1 MTGIGMRKLAA
12 GVLACGLA
20 ASAVAQQPD
29 RLIQEA
35 QRAKQVAEATAE
47 AEVADAIKLNT
58 SLAKS
63 APEKAVANLKAQML
77 KVDTAKD
84 LGSAKRQELAEKLSA
99 AISGIQRGGRTTDTQ
114 VADRARTL
122 TEKNRRAADA
132 ALAEAKDVQAGI
144 NEVARLIDARNDRE
158 AKAKIAE
165 LVGKY
170 PNNAAVLQ
178 LKDTN
183 VNADAVAAAKF
194 IAQQSAEGFRVAMNS
209 VQESAIP
216 TNRDMTFPK
225 DWRERQ
231 ELRYKL
237 NAPKLTA
244 EEKKLI
250 ESLDKVLDT
259 PLKDAPFEE
268 AVQLVSTKIDQK
280 IYIDKKSLEDTGLDL
295 RKPVDVPGGVSARS
309 ALRVMLQSQNLTFL
323 VRDNIIQVVSLDRAK
338 DMLVSRAYD
347 VRDLVG
353 VGGAFNNPIA
363 FGPILDAQQTY
374 ENARM
379 LIDAIQQSVD
389 PRVWKDGRG
398 VGGGPATITFHYPTM
413 SIIVRAPSEVHA
425 DLFKKMYGPKK

>member
-1 MTGIGMRKLAA
+1 MTGIGVRTLAA

-20 ASAVAQQPD
+20 VSAIGQQPD
-29 RLIQEA
+29 RLVQEA
-35 QRAKQVAEATAE
+35 QRAKQLAEATAE

-63 APEKAVANLKAQML
+63 APEKAVQNLKAQML
-77 KVDTAKD
+77 KVDTARD
-84 LGSAKRQELAEKLSA
+84 LGSAKRQELADRLAA
-99 AISGIQRGGRTTDTQ
+99 AINGVQRGGRPTDTQ
-114 VADRARTL
+114 VTERARAL
-122 TEKNRRAADA
+122 IEKNRKAVDA
-132 ALAEAKDVQAGI
+132 AQAEAKDVQAGI
-144 NEVARLIDARNDRE
+144 AEIARLIDAGQDRE
-158 AKAKIAE
+158 ARAKIAQ

-170 PNNAAVLQ
+170 PDNAAVLQ

-183 VNADAVAAAKF
+183 VNADAVAAAKL
-194 IAQQSAEGFRVAMNS
+194 IAKQSADGFLYAMNE
-209 VQESAIP
+209 VQRSAIP
-216 TNRDMTFPK
+216 IRGDMEFAK
-225 DWRERQ
+225 DYEKAMKR
-231 ELRYKL
+231 RYEL

-250 ESLDKVLDT
+250 QSLDKVLDT

-268 AVQLVSTKIDQK
+268 AVQLISTKIDQK
-280 IYIDKKSLEDTGLDL
+280 IYIDKKSLEDTGVDL
-295 RKPVDVPGGVSARS
+295 RKAVDVPGGVSTRS

-353 VGGAFNNPIA
+353 VGGPFNNPIA
-363 FGPILDAQQTY
+363 FGPIIDAQQTM
-374 ENARM
+374 ENAHM
-379 LIDAIQQSVD
+379 LIDAIQRSVD
-389 PRVWKDGRG
+389 PRVWRDGNG

-425 DLFKKMYGPKK
+425 DLFQKMYGPKK

>member
-1 MTGIGMRKLAA
+1 MTGIGVRKLAA

-20 ASAVAQQPD
+20 VSAVAQQPD
-29 RLIQEA
+29 RLLQEA

-63 APEKAVANLKAQML
+63 APEKAVSNLKAQML
-77 KVDTAKD
+77 KVDIARD
-84 LGSAKRQELAEKLSA
+84 LSATKRQELADRLSA
-99 AISGIQRGGRTTDTQ
+99 TISGIQRGGRTTEPQ
-114 VADRARTL
+114 LSEHARL
-122 TEKNRRAADA
+122 LIEKNRKAVDA
-132 ALAEAKDVQAGI
+132 AQVETKDVQAGI
-144 NEVARLIDARNDRE
+144 AEIARLLDARKDRE

-170 PNNAAVLQ
+170 PDNAAVLQ

-194 IAQQSAEGFRVAMNS
+194 LAQQSAEGFRVAMNS
-209 VQESAIP
+209 VPESAIP

-225 DWRERQ
+225 DWKEKQ
-231 ELRYKL
+231 ELRLKL

-250 ESLDKVLDT
+250 ESLDKVIDT

-268 AVQLVSTKIDQK
+268 SVQLISTKIDQK

-309 ALRVMLQSQNLTFL
+309 ALRVMLQSQGLTFL
-323 VRDNIIQVVSLDRAK
+323 VRDNVIQVVSLDRAK

-363 FGPILDAQQTY
+363 FGPIIDAQQTM
-374 ENARM
+374 ENARI
-379 LIDAIQQSVD
+379 LVDAIQRSVD
-389 PRVWKDGRG
+389 PRVWKDGNG

-413 SIIVRAPSEVHA
+413 SLIVRAPSEVHA

>member
-1 MTGIGMRKLAA
+1 MTGIGVRTLAA

-20 ASAVAQQPD
+20 VSAVAQQPD
-29 RLIQEA
+29 RLVQEA
-35 QRAKQVAEATAE
+35 QRAKQIAEATAE

-63 APEKAVANLKAQML
+63 APEKAVQNLKAQML
-77 KVDTAKD
+77 KVDTARD
-84 LGSAKRQELAEKLSA
+84 LGSAKRQELADRLTA
-99 AISGIQRGGRTTDTQ
+99 AINGVQRGGRATDTQ
-114 VADRARTL
+114 VTDRARAL

-132 ALAEAKDVQAGI
+132 ALAEAKDVQTGI
-144 NEVARLIDARNDRE
+144 NEVARLIDARKDRE

-170 PNNAAVLQ
+170 PDNAAVLQ

-194 IAQQSAEGFRVAMNS
+194 LAQQSAEGFRLAMNG

-225 DWRERQ
+225 NWKDMQ
-231 ELRYKL
+231 ELKDKL

-250 ESLDKVLDT
+250 ASLDKAIDT

-268 AVQLVSTKIDQK
+268 AVQLISTKIDQK

-353 VGGAFNNPIA
+353 VGGPFNNPIVW
-363 FGPILDAQQTY
+363 GSLLDAQQTL
-374 ENARM
+374 ENARI
-379 LIDAIQQSVD
+379 LIDAIQRSVD
-389 PRVWKDGRG
+389 PRVWRDGNG

-425 DLFKKMYGPKK
+425 DLFQKMYGPKK